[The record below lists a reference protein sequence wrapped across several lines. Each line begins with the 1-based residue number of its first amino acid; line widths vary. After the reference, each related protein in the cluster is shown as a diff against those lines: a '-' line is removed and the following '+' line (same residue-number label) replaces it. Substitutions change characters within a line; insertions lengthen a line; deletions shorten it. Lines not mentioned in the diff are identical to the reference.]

1 MSLLTVVIAAANAC
15 AGWQQRRRALGELM
29 ALDDHM
35 LADVGL
41 RRADVPAIF
50 HELVRR
56 ERDAKGAVVA
66 LGASQAKPVFG
77 HRGLP
82 PIWPQI

>member
-1 MSLLTVVIAAANAC
+1 MSLLTVVIEAASVC
-15 AGWQQRRRALGELM
+15 AGWQQRRRAYGELM

-41 RRADVPAIF
+41 RRSDVPAIT
-50 HELVRR
+50 HECVRR
-56 ERDAKGAVVA
+56 ERVVA
-66 LGASQAKPVFG
+66 GLGALQAKSVFE
-77 HRGLP
+77 HRGLPP